1 MPTWEALETLVR
13 PRIQGTLQELWG
25 GAAAAS
31 FLGRAPSVRR
41 AVVDGSSGYRNGC
54 EAPRRVVFAKASRRP
69 HPKVVEIL
77 SQDRERMMT
86 FCDPRKER

>member
-1 MPTWEALETLVR
+1 V
-13 PRIQGTLQELWG
+13 
-25 GAAAAS
+25 AAA

-41 AVVDGSSGYRNGC
+41 TVVDGSPRHRNGC
-54 EAPRRVVFAKASRRP
+54 GEPRRVVLVKASSRP